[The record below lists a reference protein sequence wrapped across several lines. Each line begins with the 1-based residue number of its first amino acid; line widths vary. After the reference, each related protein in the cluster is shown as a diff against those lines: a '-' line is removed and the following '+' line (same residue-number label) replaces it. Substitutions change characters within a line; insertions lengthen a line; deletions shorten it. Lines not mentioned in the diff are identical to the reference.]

1 MSHSWVSGMRPEIQ
15 CGKPTSTGSFRVC
28 SVYWRR
34 PVNDVLNAVPNAR
47 RATPLKVSF
56 ASRGRVDSDDD
67 STLGTRQAL
76 IQSTGHEADFLEVKN
91 TGMVKAPLLHV

>member
-1 MSHSWVSGMRPEIQ
+1 M
-15 CGKPTSTGSFRVC
+15 
-28 SVYWRR
+28 
-34 PVNDVLNAVPNAR
+34 
-47 RATPLKVSF
+47 KVSF